1 LDAFIASH
9 ENELTAEQRSA
20 VEALSAANERMR
32 GIESAVTEMGP
43 QRDQIRAEI
52 ASRAT
57 EENTVV
63 EMELADGSR
72 VYLRSGDPE
81 NEYGTVMVTDAA
93 GQNRQVST
101 RDIKTIGEVQ
111 PVDDLLAAAF
121 NQAVDE
127 YSQRV
132 NDWID
137 NTALTPGREFTI
149 SAAGEEAR
157 AVIDRVEGNDV
168 IVRSADN
175 PEETFSLSA
184 DEVRDYLR
192 EEEQKAVEDSINSA
206 DSANGEGGQ
215 PLVSSDEQTGVNEA
229 NPNEEPEQR
238 QEKLSPNDAIS
249 FVSEMENR
257 AAEAPEVE
265 LTIENWDAL
274 FGEDGIVNTPIG
286 EVKMGENQFT
296 KLMRKGRE
304 GKLGMI
310 KPTLENP
317 DVVIETPSEANE
329 GQITE
334 RNSSYI
340 FVKAFTKA
348 DGSRYYY
355 FISVTVSK
363 DGREV
368 VVSNQEKTATN
379 CCGF

>member
-1 LDAFIASH
+1 MDAFIASH

-32 GIESAVTEMGP
+32 GIKSAVTELGP
-43 QRDQIRAEI
+43 KKDQIRAEI
-52 ASRAT
+52 ASHAT

-63 EMELADGSR
+63 KMELADGSR

-111 PVDDLLAAAF
+111 AVDDLLAAAF

-175 PEETFSLSA
+175 PEETFSLPA
-184 DEVRDYLR
+184 EEVRYYLR
-192 EEEQKAVEDSINSA
+192 EEETKAVD
-206 DSANGEGGQ
+206 
-215 PLVSSDEQTGVNEA
+215 
-229 NPNEEPEQR
+229 
-238 QEKLSPNDAIS
+238 
-249 FVSEMENR
+249 
-257 AAEAPEVE
+257 
-265 LTIENWDAL
+265 
-274 FGEDGIVNTPIG
+274 
-286 EVKMGENQFT
+286 
-296 KLMRKGRE
+296 
-304 GKLGMI
+304 
-310 KPTLENP
+310 
-317 DVVIETPSEANE
+317 DVLA
-329 GQITE
+329 
-334 RNSSYI
+334 
-340 FVKAFTKA
+340 
-348 DGSRYYY
+348 
-355 FISVTVSK
+355 
-363 DGREV
+363 
-368 VVSNQEKTATN
+368 
-379 CCGF
+379 

>member
-1 LDAFIASH
+1 MDAFIASH

-111 PVDDLLAAAF
+111 AVDDLLAAAF

-127 YSQRV
+127 YSQRI

-175 PEETFSLSA
+175 PEETFSLSD

-192 EEEQKAVEDSINSA
+192 EEETKAVDDVLAQRAVDSNGPAEDNGAVGNSEDDA
-206 DSANGEGGQ
+206 IPQDIQ
-215 PLVSSDEQTGVNEA
+215 PIGTGVFGNIYDQFRGKVKA
-229 NPNEEPEQR
+229 AFDFLIRN
-238 QEKLSPNDAIS
+238 KSGDAIAVWS
-249 FVSEMENR
+249 RDV
-257 AAEAPEVE
+257 
-265 LTIENWDAL
+265 
-274 FGEDGIVNTPIG
+274 
-286 EVKMGENQFT
+286 Q
-296 KLMRKGRE
+296 
-304 GKLGMI
+304 
-310 KPTLENP
+310 P
-317 DVVIETPSEANE
+317 DMPVL
-329 GQITE
+329 
-334 RNSSYI
+334 
-340 FVKAFTKA
+340 
-348 DGSRYYY
+348 
-355 FISVTVSK
+355 
-363 DGREV
+363 
-368 VVSNQEKTATN
+368 
-379 CCGF
+379 